1 MGMRDME
8 RLVGDGRRALYLL
21 VSRIAYKVS
30 LCDVSKEGASDEG
43 YRCPSLRGM
52 ALEDGEGTKQLQ
64 VAAGE

>member
-21 VSRIAYKVS
+21 LLCIAYKFSV
-30 LCDVSKEGASDEG
+30 CDVSKEGASDEG
-43 YRCPSLRGM
+43 CRCPSLRGM
-52 ALEDGEGTKQLQ
+52 ALEDGEGTKQLE